1 MKKLRLK
8 MLRDLLRVTQLPT
21 SMWSQLQKVLLS
33 ALHTAF
39 MLGEQAARTV
49 YIPV

>member
-1 MKKLRLK
+1 MLK
-8 MLRDLLRVTQLPT
+8 DLLGVTQLPT

-39 MLGEQAARTV
+39 YAGEQATRAV